1 MQVAESYC
9 SQSGSGLLKVTF
21 VLAQLRDMFA
31 AEDSPVVSKE
41 NDNCGTL
48 LPQRAQP
55 NFTASGF
62 G

>member
-1 MQVAESYC
+1 M
-9 SQSGSGLLKVTF
+9 LKLTF

-31 AEDSPVVSKE
+31 AEDSPVVAEK
-41 NDNCGTL
+41 DDDCGPL
-48 LPQRAQP
+48 LPQRAKP